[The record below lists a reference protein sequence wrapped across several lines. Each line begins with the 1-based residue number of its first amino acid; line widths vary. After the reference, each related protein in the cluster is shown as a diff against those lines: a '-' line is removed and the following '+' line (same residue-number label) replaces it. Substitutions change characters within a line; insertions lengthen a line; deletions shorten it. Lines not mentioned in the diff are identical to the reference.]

1 MTDTMGIILTK
12 DSDKKLYDLTSNRA
26 VAAVPFGGRY
36 RIIDFILSCMVNSG
50 ISNVGVVTHTDYQS
64 LMDHLGSGKEWDL
77 DRKLSGIF
85 IFPPNIRKE
94 SVDRSKGTLDELY
107 SIMHYFRRSKERYVV
122 ISESGVIFN
131 TLLDDAMDYHLSHEA
146 DITVFY
152 NKMEPHKI
160 KELTTCAVLDV
171 DKKGQVVGLEINPRL
186 PRANLISMNIYIT
199 NKALLE
205 TLVDECIAQGLDD
218 FESGALRRNLTNLRV
233 FGYEYGGY
241 VARIDTVRSYY
252 KYNMELLNRD
262 VINELFA
269 PDIPVYTKVKDEVP
283 TMYGSQAS
291 VENSLIADGCVIDG
305 SVRNSIL
312 FRGVQISKN
321 VKVMNSIIMQNS
333 EVHEESVLENVI
345 LDKDVIVRVGKRLTG
360 QADYPVLIGKGGVI

>member
-1 MTDTMGIILTK
+1 MTDTMGIILAK
-12 DSDKKLYDLTSNRA
+12 DSDKKLYDLTANRA

-36 RIIDFILSCMVNSG
+36 RIIDFILSCYVNSG
-50 ISNVGVVTHTDYQS
+50 ISNVGVITHTDYQS

-122 ISESGVIFN
+122 ISESGIICN
-131 TLLDDAMDYHLSHEA
+131 ALLDEAMEYHLAQEA
-146 DITVFY
+146 DITMFY
-152 NKMEPHKI
+152 HKMEQRKI
-160 KELTTCAVLDV
+160 KELSTYAVLDV
-171 DKKGQVVGLEINPRL
+171 NKNGQVVGLDVNPRL
-186 PRANLISMNIYIT
+186 PRTNLVSMNIYIT
-199 NKALLE
+199 KKALLE
-205 TLVDECIAQGLDD
+205 TLVDECIAQGFDD
-218 FESGALRRNLTNLRV
+218 FESDALRRNLGNLRV
-233 FGYEYGGY
+233 YGYEYSGY

-262 VINELFA
+262 VMNELFA
-269 PDIPVYTKVKDEVP
+269 QDTPVYTKVKDEVP
-283 TMYGSQAS
+283 AMYGENAS
-291 VENSLIADGCVIDG
+291 VENSLIADGCIIDG

-312 FRGVQISKN
+312 FRGVQVSKN
-321 VKVMNSIIMQNS
+321 VRIVDSIIMQNS
-333 EVHEESVLENVI
+333 EVHEDSILENVI